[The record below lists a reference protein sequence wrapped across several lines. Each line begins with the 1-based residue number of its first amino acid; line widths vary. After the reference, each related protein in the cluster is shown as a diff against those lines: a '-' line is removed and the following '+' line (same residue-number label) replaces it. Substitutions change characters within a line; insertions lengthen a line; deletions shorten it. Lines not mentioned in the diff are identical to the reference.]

1 MSIKQHTEYF
11 NFLCT
16 IQLDHNVRLV
26 RVIVM
31 EFGSQNPLTWNGG
44 AEHVRVDVD
53 EAVYDALLAQSRGA
67 DEDERL
73 AAEGRHLLD
82 GLVQHQLRLVEVE
95 VAAHVVVVLPLLP
108 TSLKIVI

>member
-1 MSIKQHTEYF
+1 MVNLTTA
-11 NFLCT
+11 L
-16 IQLDHNVRLV
+16 NVV
-26 RVIVM
+26 VV
-31 EFGSQNPLTWNGG
+31 P
-44 AEHVRVDVD
+44 
-53 EAVYDALLAQSRGA
+53 